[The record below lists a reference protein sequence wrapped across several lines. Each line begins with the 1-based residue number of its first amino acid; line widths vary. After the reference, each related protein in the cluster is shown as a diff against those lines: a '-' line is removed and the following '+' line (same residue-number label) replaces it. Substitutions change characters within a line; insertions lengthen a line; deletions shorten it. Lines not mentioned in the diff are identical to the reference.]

1 MACRN
6 GSLAG
11 NLESWGVA
19 LLMTSV
25 IDLQSE

>member
-11 NLESWGVA
+11 NLEIWGVV